1 MPIPP
6 WVNDPAGP
14 VAREI
19 VPLYW
24 FMFGAAVIV
33 LAIVLGALVYSGV
46 RFRERPGVPAKQFHG
61 HNLLELAWTVIPTI
75 MVITF
80 SVLSFQRL
88 LVLSDVQTGAEMT
101 IKVHARQWTFD
112 FQYPE
117 DPMFRLSS
125 GTYLRSPERLDIPVN
140 TKVALELTSTD
151 VIHSFFVS
159 NLGGKIDAVPG
170 RTTRLWLQA
179 DRVGQFKGQCF
190 EFCGD
195 GHADMLITVVVH
207 PQNEYG
213 AWAASAVKE
222 ADRLDAPETRA
233 GRELFRTLACAGCHT
248 IDGLTAGKFPGAP
261 DLTRVASQESIAGG
275 RLSPVNEENLTRWIK
290 DPPAVKPGTA
300 MPNLGLDDDTVS
312 KLVQFLLTL
321 K

>member
-1 MPIPP
+1 MPVPP

-24 FMFGAAVIV
+24 IMFAAAAVV
-33 LAIVLGALVYSGV
+33 LAIVLGALVYSGI
-46 RFRERPGVPAKQFHG
+46 RFRERPGHAAHQMHG

-88 LVLSDVQTGAEMT
+88 LVLSDVQTNADMT

-112 FQYPE
+112 FTYPDE
-117 DPMFRLSS
+117 AMFKTRDNKPLIV
-125 GTYLRSPERLDIPVN
+125 PQRLDIPVN
-140 TKVALELTSTD
+140 TKVALEITSED
-151 VIHSFFVS
+151 VIHSFHVS

-170 RTTRLWLQA
+170 RTTRLWLEA
-179 DRVGQFKGQCF
+179 DRVGEFKGQCF

-195 GHADMLITVVVH
+195 GHADMLINVVVH
-207 PQNEYG
+207 AQNEYA
-213 AWAASAVKE
+213 AWAESAVAE
-222 ADRLDAPETRA
+222 ANILLDPATEK

-248 IDGLTAGKFPGAP
+248 IQNLTAGKFPGAP
-261 DLTRVASQESIAGG
+261 DLTHVASRPQIAGV
-275 RLSPVNEENLTRWIK
+275 LPMSLENLERWIAN
-290 DPPAVKPGTA
+290 PTQEKPGTA
-300 MPNLGLDDDTVS
+300 MPDLNLDAETVRAIA
-312 KLVQFLLTL
+312 QFLITR

>member
-6 WVNDPAGP
+6 WVSDPAGP

-33 LAIVLGALVYSGV
+33 LAIVLGALVIAGI

-61 HNLLELAWTVIPTI
+61 HNLLELIWTVVPTV
-75 MVITF
+75 MVVTF

-117 DPMFRLSS
+117 DPMFRLNS
-125 GTYLRSPERLDIPVN
+125 GAYLTAPERLDIPVN
-140 TKVALELTSTD
+140 TKVALEITSSD
-151 VIHSFFVS
+151 VIHSFHVS

-170 RTTRLWLQA
+170 RTTRLWLES
-179 DRVGQFKGQCF
+179 DRVGEFKGQCF

-195 GHADMLITVVVH
+195 GHADMLIRVVVH
-207 PQNEYG
+207 PKDQYG
-213 AWAASAVKE
+213 AWAADAVE
-222 ADRLDAPETRA
+222 RSNRLDSPATRE

-248 IDGLTAGKFPGAP
+248 IEGITAGKFPGAP
-261 DLTRVASQESIAGG
+261 DLTHLASRDTIAGV
-275 RLSPVNEENLTRWIK
+275 LPMSEENLSRWIK
-290 DPPAVKPGTA
+290 DPPSVKPGTA
-300 MPNLGLDDDTVS
+300 MPNLGLDDDTVT
-312 KLVQFLLTL
+312 KIVQFLLTL
-321 K
+321 E

>member
-1 MPIPP
+1 MPTPP

-24 FMFGAAVIV
+24 IMFAAAAVV
-33 LAIVLGALVYSGV
+33 LAIVLGALVYSGI
-46 RFRERPGVPAKQFHG
+46 RFRERPGHTAHQMHG

-75 MVITF
+75 MVIAF

-88 LVLSDVQTGAEMT
+88 LVLSDVQTNADMT

-112 FQYPE
+112 FTYPDE
-117 DPMFRLSS
+117 PMFR
-125 GTYLRSPERLDIPVN
+125 TRDNSPLIVPQRVDIPVN
-140 TKVALELTSTD
+140 TKVALEITSED
-151 VIHSFFVS
+151 VIHSFHVT

-170 RTTRLWLQA
+170 RTTRLWLEA
-179 DRVGQFKGQCF
+179 DRVGEFKGQCF

-195 GHADMLITVVVH
+195 GHADMLILVVVH
-207 PQNEYG
+207 PQNEYT
-213 AWAASAVKE
+213 AWAESAVAE
-222 ADRLDAPETRA
+222 ANILQDPATAE

-248 IDGLTAGKFPGAP
+248 IQNLTAGKFPGAP
-261 DLTRVASQESIAGG
+261 DLTNLASRPQIAGV
-275 RLSPVNEENLTRWIK
+275 LPMSLENLERWIAN
-290 DPPAVKPGTA
+290 PQQEKPGTA
-300 MPNLGLDDDTVS
+300 MPDLNLDAETVRAIS
-312 KLVQFLLTL
+312 QFLITR